1 MYIFF
6 FLSKTIINQGLI
18 AESVFRNAIKQ
29 GCSHIR
35 QGKGERIHEEGGRR
49 GRLDPEGYKLMM
61 GFGCYDIVC
70 KMGVGWTI
78 IQNLNPFVNS
88 SLFFFSLPSF
98 DNRNRQN
105 KKKKKAIQ
113 GSKKYD
119 TYWFRGTGLDKK
131 LKDRPFEPRSRR
143 FIAQGLIW
151 GGKTIRQ
158 Q

>member
-1 MYIFF
+1 MDDYPKPEPVCQFKPFF
-6 FLSKTIINQGLI
+6 FLSSFLRQ
-18 AESVFRNAIKQ
+18 SKQ
-29 GCSHIR
+29 AK
-35 QGKGERIHEEGGRR
+35 Q
-49 GRLDPEGYKLMM
+49 
-61 GFGCYDIVC
+61 
-70 KMGVGWTI
+70 
-78 IQNLNPFVNS
+78 
-88 SLFFFSLPSF
+88 
-98 DNRNRQN
+98 
-105 KKKKKAIQ
+105 KKKKAIQ